1 MKETAILLI
10 LTLIFLADTAY
21 SIPAIPNTFF
31 GTVTKD
37 NINITSGTQI
47 TVYVEEQYTTYNMT
61 QDGYYDMS
69 IKIGEIN
76 DNINF
81 YIDGLLFGTAIR
93 SNGERVN
100 YNLSYA
106 TPVQDPIDPPASR
119 PSSGDR
125 NTFSPPSSIEAP
137 TYHYDFSISA
147 DSFVSA
153 ASGNSTSIEVIIT
166 NTGNGTFEEI
176 KISVSGEIPSSWITI
191 VPETI
196 SDIKPDDKITATISF
211 NTPLAGIYQL
221 TVKASGMD
229 IEKDT
234 ESLLMVKDSDV
245 TTDNI
250 EILSIDSEMPL
261 EPSTTTK
268 VIVTLKNTGQDIEYA
283 LLGLANIDD
292 WIVVPESEYVV
303 LNPGMEKTINFE
315 VTVPEDAKADIKEII
330 ASVIGLSNKKE
341 TAVEVLDSTEENIMP
356 MAPTGFSITNVSGT
370 IGVVLLIS
378 ILSLF
383 YIYSRKKQATESITK
398 KAASS

>member
-1 MKETAILLI
+1 MKKTAILLI
-10 LTLIFLADTAY
+10 LTLILLADTAY

-47 TVYVEEQYTTYNMT
+47 TVYVEEQYITYNMT

-69 IKIGEIN
+69 IKIGEVN

-93 SNGERVN
+93 SNGATVN

-119 PSSGDR
+119 PSSGGGGS
-125 NTFSPPSSIEAP
+125 TFSPPSSIEAP

-147 DSFVSA
+147 DSFASA
-153 ASGNSTSIEVIIT
+153 APGNSTSIEVIIT

-176 KISVSGEIPSSWITI
+176 NISVSGEIPPSWITI

-221 TVKASGMD
+221 TVRASGMN

-250 EILSIDSEMPL
+250 EILSIDPETPL
-261 EPSTTTK
+261 EPSTTAN
-268 VIVTLKNTGQDIEYA
+268 IMVTLQNTGQDIEYA

-398 KAASS
+398 KASS